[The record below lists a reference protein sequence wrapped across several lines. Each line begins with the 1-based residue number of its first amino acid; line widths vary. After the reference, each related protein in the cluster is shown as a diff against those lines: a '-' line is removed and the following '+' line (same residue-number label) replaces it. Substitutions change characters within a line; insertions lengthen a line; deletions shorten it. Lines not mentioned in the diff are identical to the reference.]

1 MNIRPLEEWPI
12 GTLHFSPHA
21 VLAYSILGIYP
32 FFSELLDRVA
42 VGGLLETVLM
52 AVFFEQHCYAV
63 ALELENVP
71 FAHYQGWIWDYGR
84 FGGLVVCRY
93 WTFEVEV
100 DLVWRKFEFAIRG

>member
-1 MNIRPLEEWPI
+1 MNIRPLEERPI

-42 VGGLLETVLM
+42 AGGLLETVLM
-52 AVFFEQHCYAV
+52 AMFFERHCYTV

-71 FAHYQGWIWDYGR
+71 LAHYQGWTWDDVCSGV
-84 FGGLVVCRY
+84 LVVCRC
-93 WTFEVEV
+93 WWLEDVGC
-100 DLVWRKFEFAIRG
+100 LVLGCLELR